1 MAQEDRKPNISNIG
15 DNDDPIA
22 NAHKEKVKFIR
33 REREMVEENYH
44 LRRSKMDYE
53 ERMIEVEE
61 ENRRL
66 RLVANSVSGG
76 NDVVKPEL
84 QDIKPNIDV
93 SDGTG
98 SNVTE
103 NTAIKTYGP
112 ENIITISSDDEEEV
126 TFAGVAHTSTQA
138 KKSPVPK
145 GKCYAFS
152 HHFDLSLTRRAS
164 IESDMRCYWSRRG
177 YSKAAE
183 PKETVE

>member
-15 DNDDPIA
+15 DIDDPIA

-33 REREMVEENYH
+33 RERQMVEENYH

-76 NDVVKPEL
+76 NDIVKPEP
-84 QDIKPNIDV
+84 QDIKPNIAI
-93 SDGTG
+93 SDGPG

-103 NTAIKTYGP
+103 DTAIKTYGP

-126 TFAGVAHTSTQA
+126 AFAGMAYTSTQA
-138 KKSPVPK
+138 KRSPVPT

-152 HHFDLSLTRRAS
+152 HHFDLSLIQSAS
-164 IESDMRCYWSRRG
+164 IESDISR
-177 YSKAAE
+177 
-183 PKETVE
+183 